1 MSDAKEMTTANIA
14 GISFGGNIEK
24 ARELLDTPNLIPKM
38 LSRSRFNRRL
48 HKLELIVFLETLV
61 KYWSCL
67 NAESIYSIDSFPI
80 PVCDNIQISRSRMYK
95 DESYRGF
102 QANIST
108 ESK

>member
-1 MSDAKEMTTANIA
+1 MTTANIA
-14 GISFGGNIEK
+14 GIYFGGNIEK
-24 ARELLDTPNLIPKM
+24 ARELSDTPNLIPKM
-38 LSRSRFNRRL
+38 LSRSQFNLRL
-48 HKLELIVFLETLV
+48 HKLEPILIVFLETLG

-80 PVCDNIQISRSRMYK
+80 SVCDNIQISRSRIYK

-102 QANIST
+102 QAKIST